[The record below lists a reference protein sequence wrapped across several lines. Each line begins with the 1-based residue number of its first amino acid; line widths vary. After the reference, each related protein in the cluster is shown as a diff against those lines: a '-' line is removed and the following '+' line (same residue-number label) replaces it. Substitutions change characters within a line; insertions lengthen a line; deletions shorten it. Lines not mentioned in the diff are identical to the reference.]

1 MAKHPKP
8 TEGVDHV
15 VKVQQTPWSMIG
27 YKSICTLAPHFS
39 EGMETYPGRQYSTT
53 NLNTP
58 CLSGA
63 LNDAE

>member
-1 MAKHPKP
+1 MAKHLTP
-8 TEGVDHV
+8 TEGADHV
-15 VKVQQTPWSMIG
+15 VKAQQTLWWMIG
-27 YKSICTLAPHFS
+27 YKSICTLAPHLT
-39 EGMETYPGRQYSTT
+39 EGMGTYPGRQYSTT